1 MVSGI
6 TSMHLTFHETGY
18 RWTEIWQHHAV
29 LGVVDELLVNPI
41 NFHVDRS
48 SCLINGCSN

>member
-1 MVSGI
+1 MCSSI
-6 TSMHLTFHETGY
+6 TSMHPRAWVSVESNLAAAYE
-18 RWTEIWQHHAV
+18 V

-48 SCLINGCSN
+48 SRLINGCSD